1 MGTPRFNFM
10 KKLLP
15 FIIIYSVT
23 SALTF
28 LVAVVAIKGF
38 PFFPKNVCITTNESE
53 TLQLEKGEYTV
64 LYYIEGGQSLP
75 VSRGDVGA
83 IEIKAISKGEQSPI
97 VLAASNHYFDEA
109 PHGSGK
115 RGRAVCRFYLPT
127 KEMLQVKSH
136 FAEFGYQGLII
147 RTGLRKLIVSLIL
160 YEVIVVIISLGF
172 LTLSLIERDAQ

>member
-1 MGTPRFNFM
+1 M

-15 FIIIYSVT
+15 FIVIYCVV

-28 LVAVVAIKGF
+28 LVAAFAIRGF
-38 PFFPKNVCITTNESE
+38 PFFPKTVCDTTKESE

-83 IEIKAISKGEQSPI
+83 IEIEAISKGDVSPI
-97 VLAASNHYFDEA
+97 TLTAANYYFNEA

-115 RGRAVCRFYLPT
+115 RGHAVCRFNLPT
-127 KEMLQVKSH
+127 NETLHVKSH

-147 RTGLRKLIVSLIL
+147 RTGLRNLIVSLIL